1 MKNKVYLDND
11 TLESI
16 KEEGIYPT
24 IIELTTEDCPECYDA
39 ARSAYWS
46 QARGVTTCNP
56 HRDNESLGY
65 HLARLFGIDAET
77 VEFSGLWADD
87 ELEFFTIPATI
98 SPQEAL
104 AAVKNLIK
112 EETLDGQENYWNP
125 QVFTKAFMQTRS
137 ECSWCAWA
145 PNPRSYSVICVGR
158 SASLLPTYFRY
169 SKRDISQALK
179 ECRPHP

>member
-46 QARGVTTCNP
+46 QARGVTT
-56 HRDNESLGY
+56 
-65 HLARLFGIDAET
+65 
-77 VEFSGLWADD
+77 
-87 ELEFFTIPATI
+87 
-98 SPQEAL
+98 
-104 AAVKNLIK
+104 
-112 EETLDGQENYWNP
+112 WNP

-145 PNPRSYSVICVGR
+145 PIP
-158 SASLLPTYFRY
+158 A
-169 SKRDISQALK
+169 
-179 ECRPHP
+179 

>member
-87 ELEFFTIPATI
+87 ELEFFTIPTAI

-104 AAVKNLIK
+104 AAVK
-112 EETLDGQENYWNP
+112 TLSRKKSLMGGKTTGTHESSPKHSCRPDPNVHG
-125 QVFTKAFMQTRS
+125 
-137 ECSWCAWA
+137 A
-145 PNPRSYSVICVGR
+145 PGHPYPRSYSVICVGEER
-158 SASLLPTYFRY
+158 VSPPPHILGIRKGTYP
-169 SKRDISQALK
+169 K
-179 ECRPHP
+179 P